1 MQGLGMER
9 GTQIKI
15 MIVGD
20 NQFNIEEVVRLSS
33 SPIMVIHQAMDSEW
47 AIEQFDRTPCHVL
60 ILCHSQISDAENFYN
75 SFIMFSDKAME
86 TPHQTLLL
94 CDGKDSAKAN
104 TICSKQAMDDYV
116 IYKPLYDVQRV
127 RFSIGLAMDRLESQN
142 YKSIIEE
149 RLTNMVG
156 NIGQIRSDLSD
167 QIDKVS
173 HCQQVM
179 STQENSSE
187 EILEK
192 GIFRIKEKLERLH
205 GDGIININDQEKFTD
220 EYNKIK
226 TECIEE
232 NKTLLDE
239 NYDLSWIE
247 NMKSNFSGVRD
258 NAESIL
264 KKEATEESKNP
275 LKILIVEDEAVN
287 QKMMEMMLIREG
299 FTVKVAG
306 DGISAINI
314 AENWLPSLILMD
326 IKMPKMNGLKVTQ
339 KLKSNRKFKETR
351 IIMLTGHSEQAV
363 VKECLKAGASDF
375 IVKPAQKDELLDR
388 ISGYYPQKSA
398 I

>member
-1 MQGLGMER
+1 MER
-9 GTQIKI
+9 GKQIKI

-60 ILCHSQISDAENFYN
+60 ILCHNQIADAENFYN

-94 CDGKDSAKAN
+94 CDGKDSALAN
-104 TICSKQAMDDYV
+104 AICSKQAMDDYV
-116 IYKPLYDVQRV
+116 IYRPLYDVQRV

-156 NIGQIRSDLSD
+156 NMGQIKLDLSE
-167 QIDKVS
+167 QIDKVT
-173 HCQQVM
+173 HCQKVM
-179 STQENSSE
+179 SDSDNSSE
-187 EILEK
+187 DILEK
-192 GIFRIKEKLERLH
+192 GIFRIKEKLDRLH
-205 GDGIININDQEKFTD
+205 SDGVININDEEKFSE

-226 TECIEE
+226 DEC
-232 NKTLLDE
+232 L
-239 NYDLSWIE
+239 
-247 NMKSNFSGVRD
+247 
-258 NAESIL
+258 
-264 KKEATEESKNP
+264 EESKLLQDDNHELDWIEDMKSDFSEVRDSATHILTEEAKIIDDNP
-275 LKILIVEDEAVN
+275 FKVLIVEDEVVN
-287 QKMMEMMLIREG
+287 QKMMEMMLSREG
-299 FTVKVAG
+299 FSVKVAG
-306 DGISAINI
+306 DGISAIHI
-314 AENWLPSLILMD
+314 TEHWLPDLILMD

-339 KLKSNRKFKETR
+339 KLKSNKRFKDTH

-375 IVKPAQKDELLDR
+375 IVKPAQKDELLER
-388 ISGYYPQKSA
+388 ISSCYPQKHA
-398 I
+398 V